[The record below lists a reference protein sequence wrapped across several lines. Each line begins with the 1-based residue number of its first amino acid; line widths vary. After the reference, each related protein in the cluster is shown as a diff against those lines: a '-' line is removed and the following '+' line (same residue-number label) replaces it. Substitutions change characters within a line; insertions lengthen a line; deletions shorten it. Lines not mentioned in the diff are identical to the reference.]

1 MNGEKQVRPIRRFVL
16 LLDDTDETV
25 QDGVIVRRGISFG
38 SNLDYTVLRVGT
50 EEKCG
55 FGQGDRV
62 ILCDPD
68 AGRKLKLDG
77 IPMRLVRVQD
87 VIGVIE

>member
-1 MNGEKQVRPIRRFVL
+1 MSEKQLRPIRRHVL
-16 LLDDTDETV
+16 LLDDERETV
-25 QDGVIVRRGISFG
+25 NGGVVVRRGECSFG
-38 SNLDYTVLRVGT
+38 MNLDYTVLRVGT

-62 ILCDPD
+62 VLCDPD

-87 VIGVIE
+87 VIGAVE